1 MTSFKAQGITVE
13 NVLIYHDSTQRSSN
27 TLNKIYVDVI
37 RAKTN
42 VKIYTDD
49 KAALKR
55 QAKRFQKKITR
66 ATFSKTKKSTL
77 TLNKSIERNIKH
89 EQVKA
94 R

>member
-27 TLNKIYVDVI
+27 TRNKIYVDVI

-42 VKIYTDD
+42 VKIYTDV
-49 KAALKR
+49 KTALKR
-55 QAKRFQKKITR
+55 QAKHFQKKITR
-66 ATFSKTKKSTL
+66 DTFSKTKKSTL
-77 TLNKSIERNIKH
+77 TLNKTIERNIKH